1 MFTRPEPNMGT
12 PAWKARAA
20 VAALALALLGACSS
34 LGLGDDE
41 ADAQAVAE
49 ARRCPAVEFVRGA
62 EEVTLFREG
71 AGRDLTDVT
80 SRAVLADYA
89 GGCRSG
95 EGRVEV
101 DLKLVL
107 AAEKGPALQG
117 PGAGYRYFVA
127 VADPEGGIIAKQ
139 EFDTSV
145 SFPQAQR
152 RAGSIEELT
161 QTIPVADGARPG
173 DYRILIGFQLTPDQ
187 LQYNR
192 ERRLP

>member
-1 MFTRPEPNMGT
+1 MLTRPEPNMGT

-20 VAALALALLGACSS
+20 VAVLALPLLGACSS
-34 LGLGDDE
+34 LGLGGEDAE
-41 ADAQAVAE
+41 PVAQAP
-49 ARRCPAVEFVRGA
+49 RCPAVEFVKGA
-62 EEVTLFREG
+62 EEVTLFRDG

-89 GGCRSG
+89 GGCRPG
-95 EGRVEV
+95 EGRVDV

-117 PGAGYRYFVA
+117 MSADYRYFVA
-127 VADPEGGIIAKQ
+127 VADPEGGILAKQ

-152 RAGSIEELT
+152 RAGSVEDLA
-161 QTIPVADGARPG
+161 QTIPVAEGTRPE
-173 DYRILIGFQLTPDQ
+173 DYRILVGFQLTPDQ

-192 ERRLP
+192 EGRGP